1 VLRAAVAALALAGT
15 LWYVRVHRPAAAA
28 LADREREVAVREARA
43 GSARAA
49 ASPRPDADGRIH
61 RLRAD
66 SMRLATRVPTAYDAA
81 VASAP
86 LKDALGH
93 LERRAGVRVTA
104 TEPLPA
110 GAEGPFS
117 TGGYRVTVVGRYE
130 EVGVLLAEL
139 ASLERLTAIRGLR
152 LHAVPDSLVRGARPY
167 AAAGAGA
174 ALPPADSAGAA
185 AALADAGEPPFHATA
200 MFDVLWFTRPP
211 ASHAPEGPSGAA
223 GAGPLPGG
231 DR

>member
-1 VLRAAVAALALAGT
+1 VLRAAVATLALAGT

-28 LADREREVAVREARA
+28 LAAREREVAMREARV

-49 ASPRPDADGRIH
+49 ASPRSDAEERVH

-66 SMRLATRVPTAYDAA
+66 SMRLATRVPVASDAA
-81 VASAP
+81 PASAS

-93 LERRAGVRVTA
+93 LERRSGVRVTG
-104 TEPLPA
+104 TEPLAP
-110 GAEGPFS
+110 GAEGPLA
-117 TGGYRVTVVGRYE
+117 TAGYRVTVVGRYE

-152 LHAVPDSLVRGARPY
+152 LHAVPDSLLRGARPY
-167 AAAGAGA
+167 ATVGAGA

-185 AALADAGEPPFHATA
+185 TALADAGEPPFHATA

-211 ASHAPEGPSGAA
+211 ATPAPEGPSTAG
-223 GAGPLPGG
+223 GAGPLPEG